1 VTARDVPNRVAVT
14 GAAGTVGRPLVRD
27 LVARGHRPRVI
38 LRPGSPEPPPP
49 GTEAVHVDLA
59 DPAALATHLAGVER
73 LFLLTPLVPRQD
85 LLQIGIVEAARR
97 AGVQHVVKI
106 SALNASPDA
115 PTMIQH
121 QHGVVEEA
129 LRAAEMTS
137 TSLRPNAFMQNA
149 RQWRAEVAARGA
161 VVMPCGDA
169 RVSVVDARDVA
180 EAAAVMLTTPEPGDA
195 VHELTG
201 PEALT
206 YTEMARELSAA
217 LGRPVRHLDPS
228 PEDLE
233 RTMLAGGA
241 PSWLV
246 RARLELYG
254 TYRRGQAARVTTAVR
269 DLTGREPRHFATF
282 AGEIVPLMSVAG

>member
-1 VTARDVPNRVAVT
+1 MTVRDAPSRVAVT
-14 GAAGTVGRPLVRD
+14 GATGTVGRPLVRD

-59 DPAALATHLAGVER
+59 DSTALATHLAGVER

-85 LLQIGIVEAARR
+85 LLQIGMVEAARR

-115 PTMIQH
+115 PTMIQR
-121 QHGVVEEA
+121 QHGVIEEA
-129 LRAAEMTS
+129 LRASEMTS

-149 RQWRAEVAARGA
+149 RQWRAEVAARGV

-180 EAAAVMLTTPEPGDA
+180 AAAAMLTTPEPGDA

-206 YTEMARELSAA
+206 YTEMARKLSAA

-228 PEDLE
+228 PEDSE
-233 RTMLAGGA
+233 RAMLAGGA
-241 PSWLV
+241 PSWIV

-254 TYRRGQAARVTTAVR
+254 TYRRGEAARVTTAVR
-269 DLTGREPRHFATF
+269 NLTGREPRHFDTF
-282 AGEIVPLMSVAG
+282 AGEIARLMTVAG